1 MSSEPVG
8 RDGDVDGEHDTDE
21 HGPDGG
27 AEQPDLPVPV
37 DPAQLAELLQHGGIE
52 VVGRLVQAS
61 NATLLVRVELDGHAT
76 RAVYK
81 PVRGERPLWDF
92 PHGTLADREVATR
105 VVCEALGHDTVP
117 MTVARRTGPFG
128 EGSIQVWVDEADDEP
143 LVDVVDPRRLPEG
156 WLVVLRAEGER
167 GEPVLLVHRDE
178 PALRRMALLDAVCN
192 NADRKG
198 GHVLRGVDGSVRG
211 VDHGLTFNADDKLR
225 TVLWGW
231 AGDPLSSP
239 ERDTLGRL
247 EEELAPGGPLA
258 ERLHPLLRLDE
269 VARTR
274 ERVAELLAEG
284 TLPEASGRW
293 PAIPWPAL

>member
-8 RDGDVDGEHDTDE
+8 RGDDMDDE
-21 HGPDGG
+21 QDDEAG
-27 AEQPDLPVPV
+27 QPDLPVPS
-37 DPAQLAELLQHGGIE
+37 DPVQLAELLQHGEID

-105 VVCEALGHDTVP
+105 VVCEALGYDTVP

-178 PALRRMALLDAVCN
+178 PELRRMALLDAVCN

-231 AGDPLSSP
+231 AGEELSLP

-247 EEELAPGGPLA
+247 DEELAPGGPLA
-258 ERLHPLLRLDE
+258 ELLHPLLRLDE
-269 VARTR
+269 VERTR
-274 ERVAELLAEG
+274 ERVAELLTEG

>member
-8 RDGDVDGEHDTDE
+8 RDDDG
-21 HGPDGG
+21 P
-27 AEQPDLPVPV
+27 PDLPVPS
-37 DPAQLAELLQHGGIE
+37 DPAQLTELLMDGEIE

-105 VVCEALGHDTVP
+105 VVCEALGYDTVP
-117 MTVARRTGPFG
+117 LTVARPTGPFG

-156 WLVVLRAEGER
+156 WLVVLQAEGDR
-167 GEPVLLVHRDE
+167 GQPVLLVHRDE
-178 PALRRMALLDAVCN
+178 PELRRMALLDAVCN
-192 NADRKG
+192 NAYRKG

-231 AGDPLSSP
+231 AGAPLSIP

-247 EEELAPGGPLA
+247 DEELAPRGPLA
-258 ERLHPLLRLDE
+258 ERLHPLLRRDE

-274 ERVAELLAEG
+274 ERVAELLSEG
-284 TLPEASGRW
+284 TMPEASGRW